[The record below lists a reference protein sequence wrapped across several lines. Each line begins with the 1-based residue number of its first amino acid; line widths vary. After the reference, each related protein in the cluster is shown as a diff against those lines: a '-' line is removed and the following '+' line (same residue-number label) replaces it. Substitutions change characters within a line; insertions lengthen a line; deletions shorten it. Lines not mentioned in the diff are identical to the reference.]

1 MTHCTEE
8 DLILHYYGEDTGR
21 RGVDSHLTGCGDCAD
36 RYRELSHVL
45 HAVAV
50 PDAPDR
56 GDDYGVQV
64 WRRISDRLPARGFPW
79 TAWLHWPPIPVA
91 VAATLLLTVGFL
103 AGRTWPGA
111 EPAGDPAR
119 ELHLAGNGAG
129 DATLEARRVLLL
141 SAADHLER
149 SDRVLTDVVNAAD
162 GYDISQQQA
171 WAEDLLSDSRL
182 YRQDALAADERV
194 LAGMLDDIERA
205 LLEIVHAPSMASA
218 AELEELR
225 LRVDSAA
232 LLFKL
237 RVMRDELLREDR
249 LRPAATAARTHTTS

>member
-1 MTHCTEE
+1 MTHCTKE
-8 DLILHYYGEDTGR
+8 DLILHYYGEDSGR
-21 RGVDSHLTGCGDCAD
+21 RDVDSHLAGCGDCA
-36 RYRELSHVL
+36 RHYRELSHVL

-103 AGRTWPGA
+103 AGRTWSGVEPPADHAA
-111 EPAGDPAR
+111 ERRLAGDI
-119 ELHLAGNGAG
+119 
-129 DATLEARRVLLL
+129 TLEARRVLLL

-149 SDRVLTDVVNAAD
+149 SDRVLTDVVNAAG
-162 GYDISQQQA
+162 GYDISQEQA